1 MKIKF
6 KYLDKSFDQKSSVLN
21 FKNEKEF
28 FHYIK
33 IQNYTLLHHKKIPSW
48 GTRVKTSEFT
58 TFISSL
64 YFLAKADIRIVDAL
78 SILTE
83 NFSGTLKNN
92 IEHAVTALKEGKS
105 LRESFAFITDDKIFL
120 NTMEIAEESG
130 NILLP
135 LKNLKS
141 KYEFEQELKKEIINL
156 SLYPALVLAT
166 SFIIISILFKFVVPK
181 FSGIYN
187 DLNKEIPYLT
197 KVMIKISTLY
207 GKYFFVTSVS
217 AVVLITFS
225 VMYYKRNRENFER
238 LFIKLPVIKNLYKE
252 FRILYFS
259 QSMSILLNS
268 GVEIIKSIELS
279 TQTAGGLLGRD
290 LKILIKKLEQGL
302 SISNIIGNM
311 QFFDNEYKNYILIGE
326 ETGNLGFVFSHITDI
341 YFMRIR
347 EKTKRFLK
355 ILEPVS
361 IIFIAFFIGLIVISV
376 LLPVFRLGENLNI

>member
-1 MKIKF
+1 M
-6 KYLDKSFDQKSSVLN
+6 DKGFNKKSSVLE

-28 FHYIK
+28 YDYIK
-33 IQNYTLLHHKKIPSW
+33 IQKYTLLHHKKILSLKS
-48 GTRVKTSEFT
+48 RVKTGEFT
-58 TFISSL
+58 TFITSL
-64 YFLAKADIRIVDAL
+64 YFLVKADIRIADAL
-78 SILTE
+78 SILAE
-83 NFSGTLKNN
+83 NFSGTLKDN
-92 IEHAVTALKEGKS
+92 ISNAVSALKAGKT
-105 LRESFAFITDDKIFL
+105 LREGFAFITDDKIFL

-135 LKNLKS
+135 LENLKN
-141 KYEFEQELKKEIINL
+141 KYEFEQELKKEILNL
-156 SLYPALVLAT
+156 SMYPALVLGT
-166 SFIIISILFKFVVPK
+166 SIIIISILFKFVVPK

-187 DLNKEIPYLT
+187 DLNKEIPLLT
-197 KVMIKISTLY
+197 KIMIKISNLY
-207 GKYFFVTSVS
+207 GKYFIIISISVIGLFFFS
-217 AVVLITFS
+217 IT
-225 VMYYKRNRENFER
+225 YCKKNKENFEK
-238 LFIKLPVIKNLYKE
+238 LLIKFPAVKKLYKE

-268 GVEIIKSIELS
+268 GVEIIRSIELS
-279 TQTAGGLLGRD
+279 TQTAGSLLGKE
-290 LKILIKKLEQGL
+290 LKILVKKLEQGH
-302 SISNIIGNM
+302 SISTIIENM

-341 YFMRIR
+341 YFMRIK

>member
-6 KYLDKSFDQKSSVLN
+6 KYLDKSFDKKSSVLE

-28 FHYIK
+28 FDYIK
-33 IQNYTLLHHKKIPSW
+33 IQNYTLLYHKKILSQRA
-48 GTRVKTSEFT
+48 GVKTGEFSA
-58 TFISSL
+58 FISSL
-64 YFLAKADIRIVDAL
+64 YFLMKAEIRIVDAL

-83 NFSGTLKNN
+83 NFTGTLKNN
-92 IEHAVTALKEGKS
+92 IEHAVSALKAGKT
-105 LRESFAFITDDKIFL
+105 LRESFTFITDDKIFL
-120 NTMEIAEESG
+120 NTMEIAEETG
-130 NILLP
+130 NILIP

-166 SFIIISILFKFVVPK
+166 SVIIISILFKFVVPK

-197 KVMIKISTLY
+197 KIMIKISTLY
-207 GKYFFVTSVS
+207 EKYFFITSAAII
-217 AVVLITFS
+217 AVFIFF
-225 VMYYKRNRENFER
+225 VMYYKKNKENFEK
-238 LFIKLPVIKNLYKE
+238 LFIKLPVIKKLYKE
-252 FRILYFS
+252 FKILYFS

-268 GVEIIKSIELS
+268 GVEIMKSIELS
-279 TQTAGGLLGRD
+279 TQTAGSLLGKE
-290 LKILIKKLEQGL
+290 LKTLIKKLEQGL
-302 SISNIIGNM
+302 SISSIIGNM

-341 YFMRIR
+341 YFIRIR

-361 IIFIAFFIGLIVISV
+361 IILIAFFIGLIVISV
-376 LLPVFRLGENLNI
+376 LLPVFKLGENLNI

>member
-1 MKIKF
+1 M
-6 KYLDKSFDQKSSVLN
+6 DKSFNQKSSVLE

-28 FHYIK
+28 YDYIK
-33 IQNYTLLHHKKIPSW
+33 IQKYTLIRHKKILQLKN
-48 GTRVKTSEFT
+48 RVKSREFM
-58 TFISSL
+58 TFTASL
-64 YFLAKADIRIVDAL
+64 YFLVKADIRISDAL
-78 SILTE
+78 SILAE
-83 NFSGTLKNN
+83 NFSGTLKDNINN
-92 IEHAVTALKEGKS
+92 AVSALKAGKT
-105 LRESFAFITDDKIFL
+105 LKESFSFITDDKIFL
-120 NTMEIAEESG
+120 NAMGIAEESG

-135 LKNLKS
+135 LENLKN

-156 SLYPALVLAT
+156 SMYPSLVLAT
-166 SFIIISILFKFVVPK
+166 SIIIISILFRFVVPK

-187 DLNKEIPYLT
+187 DLNKEIPFLT
-197 KVMIKISTLY
+197 KVMIKISALY
-207 GKYFFVTSVS
+207 GKSFPG
-217 AVVLITFS
+217 VLALTTGLFIFS
-225 VMYYKRNRENFER
+225 VLYYRKNKENFEK
-238 LFIKLPVIKNLYKE
+238 LFIKFPVIKKLYKE

-268 GVEIIKSIELS
+268 GVEIIRSIELS
-279 TQTAGGLLGRD
+279 TQAAGGLLGKE
-290 LKILIKKLEQGL
+290 LKILVKKLEQGL
-302 SISNIIGNM
+302 SISSIIENM

-341 YFMRIR
+341 YFMRIK